1 MLRKLHFEID
11 NKTFAGFVF
20 VLVVLFVIQWFTL
33 RTTTGLIENTKLVN
47 QTYTI
52 ITKLESVFS
61 MLKDAESGQ
70 RGYIITNDSN
80 YMGPYNKQRIEV
92 QTKINELKELTIDNP
107 EYQKKLATLDSLQK
121 VKYENMEETLTL
133 QQEAGQVAA
142 IKSIMT
148 GEENKIMIKIRYL
161 IDKMKEDENRILD
174 QRTREA
180 NDSSSRTL
188 MVILITGL
196 LALLIIIVSLYYIN
210 SDTIKRK
217 KAEEE
222 LNRFFTLSLDMMCII
237 GNDGYFKRINPAFE
251 DVLGYSN
258 KELFSKPYYE
268 FIYPDDKENTVEA
281 VNNMV
286 KDSTKLNIEN
296 RWLCKDGS
304 FKWLAWKSVPVGDVR
319 YASARDI
326 TEQKLS
332 AERIGKMNEE
342 LEMRVKKRTEQLKK
356 SNEELQQFAYI
367 ASHDLQEPL
376 RMVASYM
383 QLLEKKY
390 KGKLDEKA
398 DQYINFAVDGAS
410 RMKALINDL
419 LDFSRLDT
427 KAKPM
432 QFSDFNEILDDVTHN
447 LKVAIKE
454 SKTQIEI
461 IDKMPSLIVDSTQ
474 ISQLFQNLINN
485 AIKFRNQNIT
495 PIIKISAEEQPNQWV
510 FKISDN
516 GIGIEKEYYDRIFI
530 IFQRLNNRVEYPG
543 TGIGLAICKKIVE
556 RHGGQI
562 WLESEVG
569 KGSTFFFSIKSK

>member
-92 QTKINELKELTIDNP
+92 QTEINELKELTIDNP

-148 GEENKIMIKIRYL
+148 GEENKIMIKIRNL
-161 IDKMKEDENRILD
+161 IDKMKEDEYRILG
-174 QRTREA
+174 QRTLEA

-251 DVLGYSN
+251 DVLGYTN

-296 RWLCKDGS
+296 RWICKDGS

-432 QFSDFNEILDDVTHN
+432 QLSDFNEILDDVTHN

-461 IDKMPSLIVDSTQ
+461 IGKMPSLIVDSTQ
-474 ISQLFQNLINN
+474 IIQLFQNLINN
-485 AIKFRNQNIT
+485 AIKFRNQDIT
-495 PIIKISAEEQPNQWV
+495 PIIKISAEEQPKQWV

-569 KGSTFFFSIKSK
+569 KGSTFFFSIKK